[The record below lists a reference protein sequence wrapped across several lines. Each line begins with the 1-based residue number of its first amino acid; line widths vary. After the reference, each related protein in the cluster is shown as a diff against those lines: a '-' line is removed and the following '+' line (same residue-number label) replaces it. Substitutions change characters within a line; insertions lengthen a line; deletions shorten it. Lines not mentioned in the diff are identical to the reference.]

1 MLTFLGIL
9 ALVAAGAFIVWV
21 VKLTIK
27 ALRDKIKQK
36 VEAEK
41 AKKVAVAHLKD
52 LAKNSG
58 NKVSLDE
65 LDKLCDEGYTDVIAG
80 LDSSGEVIG
89 DVEIVKDTKFFR
101 DSGVKKL
108 LGSEGMVVVEA

>member
-1 MLTFLGIL
+1 MFTFLGIL

-21 VKLTIK
+21 VSLTIK
-27 ALRDKIKQK
+27 ALRDKIRQK
-36 VEAEK
+36 VEREK

-52 LAKNSG
+52 LAKNST
-58 NKVSLDE
+58 NRTSLSE

-80 LDSSGEVIG
+80 IDSSGEVIG
-89 DVEIVKDTKFFR
+89 DVELVKDTKMIR
-101 DSGVKKL
+101 DGGVKKL